1 MDLNLKIIDS
11 ESIVPLYKQLFHYLN
26 SAIENHQFKPG
37 DRIPS
42 ENELVQEFNISRVTI
57 RRALQELAHQEKIVS
72 VPGKGSFVL
81 QPKIEPLTALT
92 SFSEN
97 MRAQGYE
104 PSYQDTAVAFISPT
118 KQIQSHLKVSEQG
131 RVLHIHRM
139 MLADGVPMAIQNVYL
154 AERVYRRNPSLF
166 IPEVLNQISLYKLF
180 ELKLG
185 LFLFRADEWVD
196 ASKATQEEA
205 GLLHIKKDDSVLV
218 IDRVTYSTTE
228 PDPIE
233 YVHQLYSA
241 SRYRYKVELFRSQR
255 Q

>member
-1 MDLNLKIIDS
+1 MELTPKLIDS
-11 ESIVPLYKQLFHYLN
+11 ESIVPLYKQLFNYLN
-26 SAIENHQFKPG
+26 SAIESHQFKPG

-42 ENELVQEFNISRVTI
+42 ENELAKQFNISRVTI

-72 VPGKGSFVL
+72 VPGKGCFVL

-97 MRAQGYE
+97 MRAQGYQ
-104 PSYQDTAVAFISPT
+104 PSYQDTVVSFISPI
-118 KQIQSHLKVSEQG
+118 KQIQTHLKVSEKEQ
-131 RVLHIHRM
+131 VLHIHRM
-139 MLADGVPMAIQNVYL
+139 MLADGIPMAIQNVYL
-154 AERVYRRNPSLF
+154 AERVYCCNRSLF
-166 IPEVLNQISLYKLF
+166 VPEILNRISLYKLF
-180 ELKLG
+180 DLQLG
-185 LFLFRADEWVD
+185 LSLFRADEWVD

-205 GLLHIKKDDSVLV
+205 GLLQIKKDDSVLI